1 MVFVRKISR
10 KLVFAIL
17 SCSVLLSLSMHAL
30 AEFDRGEALYDNH
43 CRTCHE
49 NWVHTRENSKI
60 NTIDELRRR
69 VAGWSI
75 HSGLKWGNGEIDDVT
90 AYLNRHYYQLTAA
103 P

>member
-1 MVFVRKISR
+1 MVAVSKINR

-17 SCSVLLSLSMHAL
+17 SYSLSLPFSTLAL
-30 AEFDRGEALYDNH
+30 AEFDRGKALYDNH
-43 CRTCHE
+43 CKSCHE
-49 NWVHTRENSKI
+49 NWVHTREKSKI
-60 NTIDELRRR
+60 NTVDELRRR

-90 AYLNRHYYQLTAA
+90 DYLNRHYYQLSAA